1 MANIEK
7 VVKFELTPDE
17 KCWLSF
23 ANLAI
28 AEITEQ
34 LSNEDMDFLMN
45 SQTGE
50 IIDESDLKKAFAVID
65 YLLDGNLEV
74 KY

>member
-50 IIDESDLKKAFAVID
+50 I
-65 YLLDGNLEV
+65 GN
-74 KY
+74 